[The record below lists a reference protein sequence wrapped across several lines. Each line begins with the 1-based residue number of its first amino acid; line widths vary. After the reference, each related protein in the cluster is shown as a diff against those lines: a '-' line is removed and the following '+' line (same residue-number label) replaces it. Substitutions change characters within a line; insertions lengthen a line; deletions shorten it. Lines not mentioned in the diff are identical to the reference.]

1 MQILLVTNPSA
12 GSSGDQDPAELQVR
26 LERAGSVTRF
36 EAPGPE
42 ELKAQLPSAARDVDL
57 VAVAGGD
64 GSLNLV
70 INALEGQLEEAN
82 FLLLPGGTGNDLA
95 RTLGLPDT
103 ALESAHLALSGKRRP
118 LDVWTAEWA
127 GGRHLFV
134 NASMGGFTVEV
145 NKAVDEDL
153 KKKIGP
159 LAFWV
164 GGVKAAKDLTRFTAT
179 VNGRKFEECV
189 ALGVGSGKTCGGGIE
204 VWPEADPGD
213 GLLDVCILP
222 AASLLEA
229 AKLTAKVRKG
239 DHDDL
244 EAVEAFTA
252 AEVIVEADPA
262 IEMNLDGELVDL
274 CTPVSFRLRGQT
286 HFMVP

>member
-1 MQILLVTNPSA
+1 
-12 GSSGDQDPAELQVR
+12 
-26 LERAGSVTRF
+26 
-36 EAPGPE
+36 
-42 ELKAQLPSAARDVDL
+42 
-57 VAVAGGD
+57 
-64 GSLNLV
+64 
-70 INALEGQLEEAN
+70 
-82 FLLLPGGTGNDLA
+82 
-95 RTLGLPDT
+95 
-103 ALESAHLALSGKRRP
+103 
-118 LDVWTAEWA
+118 
-127 GGRHLFV
+127 
-134 NASMGGFTVEV
+134 MGGFTVEV

-164 GGVKAAKDLTRFTAT
+164 GGVKAAKDLNRFTAT

-252 AEVIVEADPA
+252 AEVILEADPA

-274 CTPVSFRLRGQT
+274 YTPVSFRLRGQT